1 MRETGEGDWEGQVHY
16 KITGS
21 ETRSGGNTVNSDII
35 VFKNRQNQR
44 ARAV

>member
-21 ETRSGGNTVNSDII
+21 ETAEGIQSTVIS
-35 VFKNRQNQR
+35 
-44 ARAV
+44 